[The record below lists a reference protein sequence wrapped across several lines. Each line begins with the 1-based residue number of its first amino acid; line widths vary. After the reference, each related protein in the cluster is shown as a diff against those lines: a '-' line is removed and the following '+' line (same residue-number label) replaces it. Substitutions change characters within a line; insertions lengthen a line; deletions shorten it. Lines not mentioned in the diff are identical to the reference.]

1 MGFKVPRKTALLVF
15 EGEEFKGCEI
25 RVALD
30 LTFESQLH
38 MTELKEAG
46 DQRAILTLFA
56 NAALVDW
63 NLVDDD
69 DQPIKMTAAAFLELP
84 GWFGMLVLN
93 GWGDAIKQAS
103 GVSAPLDEPSK
114 NGSSSAARSGKTA
127 AKSKRRR
134 NLSKRS

>member
-1 MGFKVPRKTALLVF
+1 MGFKVPRKTALLQF
-15 EGEEFKGCEI
+15 EGDEFKGCEI

-69 DQPIKMTAAAFLELP
+69 DQPIKMTATAFLELP

-93 GWGDAIKQAS
+93 HWGDALTEASQIAGPLGKQ
-103 GVSAPLDEPSK
+103 SK
-114 NGSSSAARSGKTA
+114 NGNTTEEPSAEMEASLSSQSS
-127 AKSKRRR
+127 
-134 NLSKRS
+134 